1 MDWFNQPDRPAEK
14 IKQPLRVS
22 ELSAIIEDLLDNPCL
37 QDIWV
42 QGEVTNYTHHSRGHR
57 YFSLSE
63 KGGGSTA
70 AVIKCVMWR
79 SDAER
84 LAFRPEEGME
94 VLVSGTVRLYAP
106 HGAYQMQVKEMKRA
120 GIGEKF
126 LLVEKWKR
134 ELAAEGLFSA
144 DRKRPLPQFP
154 ARIGVVTSET
164 GAVIHDI
171 RTVVERRYPVEI
183 IISPTAV
190 QGETAHHEISQAIRR
205 LFGKADVIIV
215 ARGGGSFEDLFP
227 FNNPDVV
234 MAIAASPVPVVSAI
248 GHEVDVTLSDLA
260 ADVRAPTPS
269 AAAELVV
276 PDRKALTVRL
286 GEMETRIR
294 SALLSRVAR
303 SSEEVSDL
311 RDRLRPLR
319 FIRKLEEKKQGV
331 ADLSDRI
338 MRAFANRIERDR
350 LALSGIGTALE
361 GTSPLA
367 VLARGYCIA
376 EMDGKTVKTVRELS
390 RGDHLGIRFTDGKG
404 HVLVERVEHDGN
416 V

>member
-94 VLVSGTVRLYAP
+94 VLVSGTVRGYAP

-154 ARIGVVTSET
+154 ARIGVVTRDW
-164 GAVIHDI
+164 GCHPRHKDCR
-171 RTVVERRYPVEI
+171 RTAQSVE
-183 IISPTAV
+183 
-190 QGETAHHEISQAIRR
+190 Q
-205 LFGKADVIIV
+205 
-215 ARGGGSFEDLFP
+215 
-227 FNNPDVV
+227 
-234 MAIAASPVPVVSAI
+234 
-248 GHEVDVTLSDLA
+248 
-260 ADVRAPTPS
+260 
-269 AAAELVV
+269 
-276 PDRKALTVRL
+276 
-286 GEMETRIR
+286 
-294 SALLSRVAR
+294 
-303 SSEEVSDL
+303 
-311 RDRLRPLR
+311 
-319 FIRKLEEKKQGV
+319 
-331 ADLSDRI
+331 
-338 MRAFANRIERDR
+338 
-350 LALSGIGTALE
+350 
-361 GTSPLA
+361 
-367 VLARGYCIA
+367 
-376 EMDGKTVKTVRELS
+376 
-390 RGDHLGIRFTDGKG
+390 
-404 HVLVERVEHDGN
+404 
-416 V
+416 